1 MQKLSLINNP
11 QKINWPSSHR
21 AEEGMAL
28 LVAML
33 MGTVLLA
40 GSSGLMIRQIMARK
54 LGSAESYQQMAES
67 AALSGLNRI
76 IGDLNRNDRNN
87 YTGFLLSLNNSEG
100 KNGWAFP
107 NTEGFELVELCTP
120 VTKHTAAYPAGTE
133 DQAPEVVIND
143 GSIRSDG
150 GSDDIQISYRLRSYD
165 TTATAGNGEGT
176 FYVEGVVKRGD
187 TTLAQAL
194 LRRSLYVNSKVP
206 GVGDWSVMSGRN
218 LRLNDTEI
226 VGPGHIFYLTSRTNN
241 YSALQY
247 ANSCSD
253 SALLNDVGSSNF
265 NLAGKTRNNQIW
277 PININE
283 MNRGV
288 SGMPPP
294 TLFEKDPINDTTSEN
309 SENTIRMWS
318 FDDSPPAS
326 ADRDQDGAP
335 DVDSAGNLILYP
347 ALPCGEA
354 VCVRDADKT
363 DLGDYK
369 FNASGKIEDSG
380 DFRTLAEEGLEID
393 PEESVIILSKQ
404 DICKQSN
411 QFDCH
416 VYIDHIKLS
425 SKSLHIETDESR
437 AVVLHLDQ
445 PVAYPDDARIT
456 RAIELS
462 NSAELCAVSANSS
475 KCNEKPEQ
483 LVIMASRGAA
493 PTQAC
498 DSKVRSLSFSNDNLP
513 YALLYMPTGTIR
525 ADNAS
530 LNGLAWAASIC
541 VVDPLNNPSSF
552 QLTTESGNTTVV
564 EKANNLWGWQDRF
577 NYPGYGRMV
586 TRAIRGTSLDTF
598 ERW

>member
-1 MQKLSLINNP
+1 MQKQSLLTNSNKSIR
-11 QKINWPSSHR
+11 PSNTQ

-33 MGTVLLA
+33 MGAVLLA

-54 LGSAESYQQMAES
+54 LGAAESYQQMAES

-76 IGDLNRNDRNN
+76 IGDLNGNDRDN

-100 KNGWAFP
+100 KNGWALP

-120 VTKHTAAYPAGTE
+120 VTKYTKAFPAGTQ
-133 DQAPEVVIND
+133 DQAPEVIINQGTIRAD
-143 GSIRSDG
+143 GVP
-150 GSDDIQISYRLRSYD
+150 DDIQISYRLRSYD
-165 TTATAGNGEGT
+165 TTAAAGNGEGT
-176 FYVEGVVKRGD
+176 FYVEGFAKRGE

-218 LRLNDTEI
+218 LRLNNTEI
-226 VGPGHIFYLTSRTNN
+226 VGPGNIFYLTSRTNS

-247 ANSCSD
+247 ASSCSD
-253 SALLNDVGSSNF
+253 SSLLNDVGSSNTD
-265 NLAGKTRNNQIW
+265 LAGKTQNNQIW
-277 PININE
+277 PININP
-283 MNRGV
+283 MSRGV
-288 SGMPPP
+288 SGMPPT
-294 TLFEKDPINDTTSEN
+294 TLFEKEPVSDTTSETG
-309 SENTIRMWS
+309 EGIIRMWS
-318 FDDSPPAS
+318 FDDSPPS
-326 ADRDQDGAP
+326 PDDRDEDGEL
-335 DVDSAGNLILYP
+335 DVDTAGNLILYP

-363 DLGDYK
+363 DLGDYR
-369 FNASGKIEDSG
+369 FNELGEVEDSG
-380 DFRTLAEEGLEID
+380 DFRTLSEEGLDID
-393 PEESVIILSKQ
+393 PEGSTITLSKG
-404 DICKQSN
+404 DLCKQSN

-445 PVAYPDDARIT
+445 PIAYPDDTKIT
-456 RAIELS
+456 RAIELA
-462 NSAELCAVSANSS
+462 NTAELCGVSSNSS
-475 KCNEKPEQ
+475 TCNGNPEQ
-483 LVIMASRGAA
+483 LVIMASSGAA
-493 PTQAC
+493 PVEAC
-498 DSKVRSLSFSNDNLP
+498 DSKVRSLSFSSNNLP

-525 ADNAS
+525 ADDAS
-530 LNGLAWAASIC
+530 LTGLAWAASIC

-552 QLTTESGNTTVV
+552 QLSTEVGNTTVV
-564 EKANNLWGWQDRF
+564 EKANNLWGWQERF

>member
-1 MQKLSLINNP
+1 MQKQSLINNP
-11 QKINWPSSHR
+11 KKSIRPSNLKT
-21 AEEGMAL
+21 EEGMAL

-33 MGTVLLA
+33 MGAVLLA

-76 IGDLNRNDRNN
+76 IGDLNRNDRDN

-100 KNGWAFP
+100 KNGWAVP
-107 NTEGFELVELCTP
+107 NTAGFELVELCTP
-120 VTKHTAAYPAGTE
+120 VTKHTKAYPAGSQDE
-133 DQAPEVVIND
+133 APEVVINQ
-143 GSIRSDG
+143 GTIRSDG
-150 GSDDIQISYRLRSYD
+150 VSGDIQISYRLRSYD

-176 FYVEGVVKRGD
+176 FYVEGVVKRGN

-218 LRLNDTEI
+218 LRLNNTEI

-247 ANSCSD
+247 GNSCSD
-253 SALLNDVGSSNF
+253 SALLDDVGSSNF
-265 NLAGKTRNNQIW
+265 NLAGKNLNNQIW
-277 PININE
+277 PININPI
-283 MNRGV
+283 NRGV

-294 TLFEKDPINDTTSEN
+294 TLFEKEPVNDTTSTTGEN
-309 SENTIRMWS
+309 IIRMWS
-318 FDDSPPAS
+318 FDDSPPAP

-335 DVDSAGNLILYP
+335 DVDSTGNLILYP

-363 DLGDYK
+363 DLGDYR
-369 FNASGKIEDSG
+369 FNEAGEIEDSG
-380 DFRTLAEEGLEID
+380 DFRTLSEEGVDLD
-393 PEESVIILSKQ
+393 PEQSTITLSKGTL
-404 DICKQSN
+404 CKQSN

-416 VYIDHIKLS
+416 IYIDHIKLS

-437 AVVLHLDQ
+437 AVVVHLDQ
-445 PVAYPDDARIT
+445 PIAYPDDPRIT

-462 NSAELCAVSANSS
+462 NTAELCGVSANSS
-475 KCNEKPEQ
+475 KCNESPEQ
-483 LVIMASRGAA
+483 LVIMASSGAA
-493 PTQAC
+493 PTEAC
-498 DSKVRSLSFSNDNLP
+498 DSKVRSLSFSNNNLP

-525 ADNAS
+525 PDNAS
-530 LNGLAWAASIC
+530 LSGLAWAASIC
-541 VVDPLNNPSSF
+541 VVNPLNNPSSF
-552 QLTTESGNTTVV
+552 QLTTEIGNTTVI
-564 EKANNLWGWQDRF
+564 ERANNLWEWQSRF